1 MDAMLV
7 GEVNGA
13 QVLDADA
20 RWRGAY
26 ASATADA
33 AGAQALAAA
42 PSGAHVD
49 VFFGMWCGDSVREV
63 TKFLRYAERGG
74 LPFSYRLIA
83 VDRAKQAEGLTDGRD
98 IRYVPT
104 FIVMRDGREVGR
116 VIESPRTELGAD
128 LASLLAGTA
137 TGAITGRSE

>member
-1 MDAMLV
+1 MLV

-13 QVLDADA
+13 QVLEADA

-26 ASATADA
+26 ASATTDA
-33 AGAQALAAA
+33 EGARALAAA
-42 PSGAHVD
+42 PVGGHID

-63 TKFLRYAERGG
+63 TKFLRYAERGS

-83 VDRAKQAEGLTDGRD
+83 VDRAKQAEGLTEGRD

-104 FIVMRDGREVGR
+104 FIVMREGREVGR
-116 VIESPRTELGAD
+116 VIESPRGELGAD
-128 LASLLAGTA
+128 LASLLAGSA
-137 TGAITGRSE
+137 SGAITGRSD